1 MGIFTVI
8 FLSFTALLFIYLLF
22 YIFAKREIDRSDEV
36 RKKGNEVYISARAQ
50 SLEYLLRMAVA
61 SQADRIIVYININA
75 ADAKESESI
84 ALDFSHNE
92 KYVEIRY
99 TDF

>member
-1 MGIFTVI
+1 
-8 FLSFTALLFIYLLF
+8 
-22 YIFAKREIDRSDEV
+22 
-36 RKKGNEVYISARAQ
+36 
-50 SLEYLLRMAVA
+50 MAVA